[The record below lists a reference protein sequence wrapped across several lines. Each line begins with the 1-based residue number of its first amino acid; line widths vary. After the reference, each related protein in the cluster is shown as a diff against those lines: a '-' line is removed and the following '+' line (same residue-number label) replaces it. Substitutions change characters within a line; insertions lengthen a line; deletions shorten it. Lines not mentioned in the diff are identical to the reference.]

1 MKDYKDTDFTEKP
14 IDNLGKFGIHP
25 LNEQGFDLYISPD
38 FYNYHYLRNS
48 ENDPVVRKQM
58 KEKAQKEMEDIQNNI
73 INNQNM
79 NQNNLTQGNNYNET
93 LNYRNEKNQHL
104 KKKGKNFIGDY
115 YQVTYT
121 SKKTSKNPYLE
132 KKKNVKGNFYKKN
145 VNKGLTVG
153 KKSGNK
159 LVQCENGIKGK
170 MPSITNVNPGRG
182 ILKDYPAPHIN

>member
-1 MKDYKDTDFTEKP
+1 MKDYQDTDFTKKP

-25 LNEQGFDLYISPD
+25 LNEKGFDLYISPD

-58 KEKAQKEMEDIQNNI
+58 KEKAKKEIEEKNL

-79 NQNNLTQGNNYNET
+79 NQNNINQEKNDNEI
-93 LNYRNEKNQHL
+93 LNYENEKNQHL

-121 SKKTSKNPYLE
+121 NKKTSFNPYLVKK
-132 KKKNVKGNFYKKN
+132 KKKNLKN
-145 VNKGLTVG
+145 TLNKESVGLTIG
-153 KKSGNK
+153 KKSGSK
-159 LVQCENGIKGK
+159 LVSLENNIHGN
-170 MPSITNVNPGRG
+170 MPTISNVGDGHGNLRT
-182 ILKDYPAPHIN
+182 YPAPHIN

>member
-1 MKDYKDTDFTEKP
+1 MKDYKDTDFTQKP

-25 LNEQGFDLYISPD
+25 LNEQGFDLYISPE

-48 ENDPVVRKQM
+48 ENDPIVRKQM

-93 LNYRNEKNQHL
+93 LNYRNEKNQNL
-104 KKKGKNFIGDY
+104 KKRGKNFIGDY

-121 SKKTSKNPYLE
+121 NKKTSFNPYLVKK
-132 KKKNVKGNFYKKN
+132 KKKNLKN
-145 VNKGLTVG
+145 TLNKESVGLTVG
-153 KKSGNK
+153 KKNGSK
-159 LVQCENGIKGK
+159 LVSHENTIHGN
-170 MPSITNVNPGRG
+170 MPTISHVNDGHG
-182 ILKDYPAPHIN
+182 NLKNYPAPHIN